1 MGWVTEILEI
11 KWRGPI
17 VLVGSLVLV
26 SYGTVDLFQAIS
38 SAKWPKAPGRILTS
52 QIVSGRRFY
61 HPVITY
67 AYTAGNTT
75 YTGNTYR
82 LGDAYY
88 WRRHTA
94 EPAVQAYAPGS
105 TVFVS
110 FDPSRPERSVLEPGV
125 TPDAVSRIEWYLPI
139 FLIAT
144 WMVRMDL
151 KRVRARRLIQSKR
164 PVKFHV

>member
-1 MGWVTEILEI
+1 MAWMMDVLEI

-17 VLVGSLVLV
+17 VLLGSLILL
-26 SYGTVDLFQAIS
+26 SYSTVDLLQAIS

-52 QIVSGRRFY
+52 QIVTWRFY
-61 HPVITY
+61 HPSITY
-67 AYTAGNTT
+67 VYTVGNTN

-82 LGDAYY
+82 LGDTFY
-88 WRRHTA
+88 WKRQKA
-94 EPAVQAYAPGS
+94 ETAVQTYAPGS

-125 TPDAVSRIEWYLPI
+125 TPDAVSPIEWSLPVL
-139 FLIAT
+139 LIAA

-151 KRVRARRLIQSKR
+151 KRVRARHLIQSKR